1 MLHFSLLVMMRVL
14 TALVFLPALAFG
26 QVYKD
31 ANTILETLTEGAM
44 LPEKILS
51 ARSVVLYAPDLTS
64 KEIHTIHDR
73 LVQTGI
79 DAVAYFE
86 TDRIF
91 AGEDVT
97 LAFSQYFLKREIDNF
112 VIIEKRSTGFR
123 VTVTLFSGD
132 QHILNPTQAVWRAQH
147 ESLQEVLR
155 MLYST
160 ALNAYRKQ
168 NMLVNDVPEA
178 ELTIPVIEG
187 RRTEAFAADLKV
199 DRLAVQK
206 FGNEALDKELEDIM
220 RDYPFKYALVE
231 NTIPEPE
238 LRKQGY
244 FYILRFVCSRG
255 PVAKQL
261 LGYEVNLLEAVVSIS
276 YDNGNERIKTIPAD
290 TPVYKFYTRQIQ
302 FNNVYLGTRWD
313 ADVTWQQGLKNFI
326 SGFRKTMRVN

>member
-1 MLHFSLLVMMRVL
+1 MRHFSLLMVMRFL
-14 TALVFLPALAFG
+14 ITLVFLPAFTFG
-26 QVYKD
+26 QIYKD
-31 ANTILETLTEGAM
+31 PETILETLAEGAM

-51 ARSVVLYAPDLTS
+51 ARSVVLYTPNLTV
-64 KEIHTIHDR
+64 KEVNTIHDR

-91 AGEDVT
+91 AGEDVA

-112 VIIEKRSTGFR
+112 VIFEKKVTGFR
-123 VTVTLFSGD
+123 ITVTLFSGD
-132 QHILNPTQAVWRAQH
+132 QRILNPAQAVWRAQH
-147 ESLQEVLR
+147 ESLQEALR

-160 ALNAYRKQ
+160 ALNAYRRQ
-168 NMLVNDVPEA
+168 NMLINEVPET

-206 FGNEALDKELEDIM
+206 FGNEVLDKELEDIM

-261 LGYEVNLLEAVVSIS
+261 LGYEVNPLEAVVSIS
-276 YDNGNERIKTIPAD
+276 YDNGNERIKTIPTD

-313 ADVTWQQGLKNFI
+313 ADITWQQALKNFV